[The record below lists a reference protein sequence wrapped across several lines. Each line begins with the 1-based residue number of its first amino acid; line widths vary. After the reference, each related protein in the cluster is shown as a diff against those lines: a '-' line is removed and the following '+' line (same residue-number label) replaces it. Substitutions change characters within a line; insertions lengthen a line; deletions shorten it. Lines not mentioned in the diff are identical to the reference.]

1 MSLDFCIFIPRSNRI
16 KLYNSPVEIIQR
28 TYDDIIRGD
37 FLKKIEILPELG
49 VHKFKIDFVTGNFS
63 LKIIDYAQCE
73 MLKNFLIEREYNSK
87 VGEWKF
93 NFVGKPKIFTLSTD
107 NKIFLIYEGE
117 NLIEIKDEL
126 GRNTK
131 YFYDENFLTR
141 VIYPDGSILTYFYD
155 ENKKIQKVIG
165 RDGKTIFQNEYD
177 ELGRITKLNSRS
189 FEYDDQNL
197 QVVEDEK
204 IFYKRN
210 HKKLLTKII
219 FADGTEENFDYDS
232 ERNLIFFRNRQGK
245 EKFYTYENGL
255 LTQKIYF
262 GGFTRNFEYDN
273 FGNLIKIFDSKDRET
288 ILKYST
294 KNLLIE
300 KKVRLN
306 VKDWRHEIFERDIIG
321 RILTKNIN
329 GQITNYA
336 YDENFPLPTLEKT
349 PCGYKFSYR
358 YDKVF
363 RLLAMKTEIGEKFF
377 SYTPMNEIIGD
388 TKIFEKIERPER
400 NFFQSEIEIFDYGGR
415 LIESRKKFGEKFHLT
430 RFKYDLNSNCV
441 ERRDWLDLQD
451 FESATGRVDIKKFE
465 YDAQNRLIKKIEKNS
480 VEKFKYDCLN
490 RRL

>member
-1 MSLDFCIFIPRSNRI
+1 M
-16 KLYNSPVEIIQR
+16 
-28 TYDDIIRGD
+28 
-37 FLKKIEILPELG
+37 KKIEILPELG
-49 VHKFKIDFVTGNFS
+49 VHKFKIDFVTGNF
-63 LKIIDYAQCE
+63 LVHITDYSQCE
-73 MLKNFLIEREYNSK
+73 ILKNFSIEREYNSK
-87 VGEWKF
+87 VGEWRF
-93 NFVGKPKIFTLSTD
+93 NIVGKPKILRLSTK
-107 NKIFLIYEGE
+107 NKIYLLYEGE

-126 GRNTK
+126 GRTTKYFYEENFLKKIIYPDGSKIK
-131 YFYDENFLTR
+131 YFYDENKML
-141 VIYPDGSILTYFYD
+141 
-155 ENKKIQKVIG
+155 QKVIG
-165 RDGKTIFQNEYD
+165 RDGEIIFQNEYD
-177 ELGRITKLNSRS
+177 EFGRITKFNSRN
-189 FEYDDQNL
+189 FDYDDQNL
-197 QVVEDEK
+197 QVIEDEK

-219 FADGTEENFDYDS
+219 YADGTEENFDYDN
-232 ERNLIFFRNRQGK
+232 ERNLIYFRNRQGR
-245 EKFYTYENGL
+245 ENFYKYDGGL

-262 GGFTRNFEYDN
+262 GGLERNFEYDK
-273 FGNLIKIFDSKDRET
+273 FGNLIKIFDDRGRET

-306 VKDWRHEIFERDIIG
+306 VKDWRHEIFERDIVG
-321 RILTKNIN
+321 RILTANIN

-388 TKIFEKIERPER
+388 TKIFEKIYRPER
-400 NFFQSEIEIFDYGGR
+400 NFFQSEIEIFDNGGR

-430 RFKYDLNSNCV
+430 RFKYDLNNNCV
-441 ERRDWLDLQD
+441 ERRDWKDLQD
-451 FESATGRVDIKKFE
+451 SESATGRVDIKKFE

-490 RRL
+490 RRV